1 MQHHNKIIAIMKTK
15 DQISKIQ
22 AVVAYILKKVP
33 QGLDY
38 IHLFKIMYFAQQE
51 HLVVWGLPIMDDSF
65 VARRHG
71 AVPTLTYKVIKSVER
86 EREVSDD
93 LKDFYNTITVTTD
106 EDHQLIKLANSAD
119 CDMDELSESN
129 TEILDKWIKNCM
141 DINSYKLSDLSHDK
155 AWKQAKRQTD
165 KTGEDTK
172 ITLYAMAKAG
182 GALDGMLEV
191 IKERQFIQRALS
203 DGF

>member
-1 MQHHNKIIAIMKTK
+1 MKTK

-71 AVPTLTYKVIKSVER
+71 AVPTLTYKVIKSVECG
-86 EREVSDD
+86 REVSDD
-93 LKDFYNTITVTTD
+93 LKEFYNTITVTTD
-106 EDHQLIKLANSAD
+106 EDHQLIKLANGAD

-182 GALDGMLEV
+182 GAPDGMLEV

>member
-1 MQHHNKIIAIMKTK
+1 MKSK

-71 AVPTLTYKVIKSVER
+71 AVPTLTYKVIKSVECGR
-86 EREVSDD
+86 DVSDD
-93 LKDFYNTITVTTD
+93 LKDFYNSISVTTD
-106 EDHQLIKLANSAD
+106 SQHQLIKLAQGAD
-119 CDMDELSESN
+119 CDLDELSESN
-129 TEILDKWIKNCM
+129 TEILDKWIANCM

-155 AWKQAKRQTD
+155 AWKQAKRETD

-182 GALDGMLEV
+182 GATDDMLDV
-191 IKERQFIQRALS
+191 IKERQFIQHALN

>member
-1 MQHHNKIIAIMKTK
+1 MKTK

-33 QGLDY
+33 QGMDY

-51 HLVVWGLPIMDDSF
+51 HLVSWGLPIMDDSF

-71 AVPTLTYKVIKSVER
+71 AVPTLTYKVIKSVENGNK
-86 EREVSDD
+86 VSDD
-93 LKDFYNTITVTTD
+93 LKDFYNTISVTTD
-106 EDHQLIKLANSAD
+106 ENHQLIKLAQGAD

-129 TEILDKWIKNCM
+129 TEILDKWITNCL

-155 AWKQAKRQTD
+155 AWQQAKRQTD

-191 IKERQFIQRALS
+191 IKERQFIKRALS

>member
-1 MQHHNKIIAIMKTK
+1 MKTK

-71 AVPTLTYKVIKSVER
+71 AVPTLTYKVIKSVECG
-86 EREVSDD
+86 REVSDD

-106 EDHQLIKLANSAD
+106 EDHQLIKLANGAD

>member
-1 MQHHNKIIAIMKTK
+1 MKSK

-71 AVPTLTYKVIKSVER
+71 AVPTLTYKVIKSVECGR
-86 EREVSDD
+86 DVSDD
-93 LKDFYNTITVTTD
+93 LKDFYNSISVTTD
-106 EDHQLIKLANSAD
+106 SQHQLIKLAQGAD
-119 CDMDELSESN
+119 CDLDELSESN
-129 TEILDKWIKNCM
+129 TEILDKWIANCM

-155 AWKQAKRQTD
+155 AWTQAKRETD

-182 GALDGMLEV
+182 GATDDMLDV

>member
-1 MQHHNKIIAIMKTK
+1 
-15 DQISKIQ
+15 
-22 AVVAYILKKVP
+22 
-33 QGLDY
+33 
-38 IHLFKIMYFAQQE
+38 MYFAQQE
-51 HLVVWGLPIMDDSF
+51 HLVVWGAPIMDDSF

-71 AVPTLTYKVIKSVER
+71 AVPTLTYKVIKSVENG
-86 EREVSDD
+86 REVSED
-93 LKDFYNTITVTTD
+93 LKDFYNTISITTD
-106 EDHQLIKLANSAD
+106 EDHQLIKLSNGAE

-129 TEILDKWIKNCM
+129 TEILDKWITNCM

-182 GALDGMLEV
+182 GAPDGMLEV

>member
-1 MQHHNKIIAIMKTK
+1 MKSK

-71 AVPTLTYKVIKSVER
+71 AVPTLTYKVIKSVECGR
-86 EREVSDD
+86 DVSDD
-93 LKDFYNTITVTTD
+93 LKDFYNSISVTTD
-106 EDHQLIKLANSAD
+106 NQHQLIKLANGANY
-119 CDMDELSESN
+119 DMDELSVSN
-129 TEILDKWIKNCM
+129 SEILDKWIANCM
-141 DINSYKLSDLSHDK
+141 DINSYKLSDRSHDK
-155 AWKQAKRQTD
+155 AWTQAKRETD
-165 KTGEDTK
+165 KTG
-172 ITLYAMAKAG
+172 
-182 GALDGMLEV
+182 
-191 IKERQFIQRALS
+191 
-203 DGF
+203 

>member
-1 MQHHNKIIAIMKTK
+1 MKTK
-15 DQISKIQ
+15 DQISKIKT
-22 AVVAYILKKVP
+22 VVAYILKKVP

-51 HLVVWGLPIMDDSF
+51 HLVVWGAPIMDDSF

-71 AVPTLTYKVIKSVER
+71 AVPTLTYKVIKSVENG
-86 EREVSDD
+86 REVSED
-93 LKDFYNTITVTTD
+93 LKDFYNTISITTD
-106 EDHQLIKLANSAD
+106 EDHQLIKLSNGAE
-119 CDMDELSESN
+119 CDMDELSESD
-129 TEILDKWIKNCM
+129 TEILDKWITNCM

-182 GALDGMLEV
+182 GAPDGMLEV

>member
-1 MQHHNKIIAIMKTK
+1 MKSK

-71 AVPTLTYKVIKSVER
+71 AVPTLTYKVIKSVECGR
-86 EREVSDD
+86 DVSDD
-93 LKDFYNTITVTTD
+93 LKDFYNSISVTTD
-106 EDHQLIKLANSAD
+106 SQHQLIKLAQGAD
-119 CDMDELSESN
+119 CDLDELSESN
-129 TEILDKWIKNCM
+129 TEM

-155 AWKQAKRQTD
+155 AWTQAKRETD

-182 GALDGMLEV
+182 GATDDMLDV
-191 IKERQFIQRALS
+191 IKERQFIQRALN

>member
-1 MQHHNKIIAIMKTK
+1 MKTK
-15 DQISKIQ
+15 DQISKIK

-51 HLVVWGLPIMDDSF
+51 HLVVWGAPIMDDSF

-71 AVPTLTYKVIKSVER
+71 AVQTLTYKVIKSVENG
-86 EREVSDD
+86 REVSDD
-93 LKDFYNTITVTTD
+93 LKDFYNTISITTD
-106 EDHQLIKLANSAD
+106 EDHQLIKLSNGAE

-129 TEILDKWIKNCM
+129 TEILDKWITNCM

-182 GALDGMLEV
+182 GAPDGMLEV

>member
-1 MQHHNKIIAIMKTK
+1 MKTK
-15 DQISKIQ
+15 DQISKIK

-38 IHLFKIMYFAQQE
+38 IHLFKIMYFDQQE
-51 HLVVWGLPIMDDSF
+51 HLVVWGAPIMDDSF

-71 AVPTLTYKVIKSVER
+71 AVPTLTYKVIKSVENG
-86 EREVSDD
+86 REVSED
-93 LKDFYNTITVTTD
+93 LKDFYNTISITTD
-106 EDHQLIKLANSAD
+106 EDHQLIKLSNGAE

-129 TEILDKWIKNCM
+129 TEILDKWITNCM

-182 GALDGMLEV
+182 GAPDGMLEV

>member
-1 MQHHNKIIAIMKTK
+1 MKSK

-71 AVPTLTYKVIKSVER
+71 AVPTLTYKVIKSVECG
-86 EREVSDD
+86 REVSDD

-106 EDHQLIKLANSAD
+106 ENHQLIKLAEGAD

-182 GALDGMLEV
+182 GATDDMLDV
-191 IKERQFIQRALS
+191 IKERQFIQHALN

>member
-1 MQHHNKIIAIMKTK
+1 MKSK

-71 AVPTLTYKVIKSVER
+71 AVPTLTYKVIKSVE
-86 EREVSDD
+86 
-93 LKDFYNTITVTTD
+93 
-106 EDHQLIKLANSAD
+106 
-119 CDMDELSESN
+119 
-129 TEILDKWIKNCM
+129 
-141 DINSYKLSDLSHDK
+141 
-155 AWKQAKRQTD
+155 
-165 KTGEDTK
+165 
-172 ITLYAMAKAG
+172 
-182 GALDGMLEV
+182 
-191 IKERQFIQRALS
+191 
-203 DGF
+203 

>member
-1 MQHHNKIIAIMKTK
+1 MKSK

-71 AVPTLTYKVIKSVER
+71 AVPTLTYKVIKSVECGR
-86 EREVSDD
+86 ELSDD
-93 LKDFYNTITVTTD
+93 LNDFYNTISVTTD
-106 EDHQLIKLANSAD
+106 SQHQLIKLSESAD

-129 TEILDKWIKNCM
+129 TEILDKWIANCM
-141 DINSYKLSDLSHDK
+141 DINSYKLSDRSHDK

-182 GALDGMLEV
+182 DASDGMLEV
-191 IKERQFIQRALS
+191 IKERQFIQKR
-203 DGF
+203 FNIHPKR

>member
-1 MQHHNKIIAIMKTK
+1 MKSK

-22 AVVAYILKKVP
+22 TVVAYILKKVP

-51 HLVVWGLPIMDDSF
+51 HLVVWGAPIMDDSF

-71 AVPTLTYKVIKSVER
+71 AVPTLTYKVIKSVECGR
-86 EREVSDD
+86 ELSDD
-93 LKDFYNTITVTTD
+93 LKDFCNTISLTTD
-106 EDHQLIKLANSAD
+106 EHHQLIKLAESAD

-155 AWKQAKRQTD
+155 AWKQAKRQTEQ
-165 KTGEDTK
+165 TGEDTK

-182 GALDGMLEV
+182 GAPDGMLEV

>member
-1 MQHHNKIIAIMKTK
+1 MKTK
-15 DQISKIQ
+15 DQISKIK
-22 AVVAYILKKVP
+22 AVVAYILKEVP

-51 HLVVWGLPIMDDSF
+51 HLVVWGAPIMDDSF

-71 AVPTLTYKVIKSVER
+71 AVPTLTYKVIKSVENG
-86 EREVSDD
+86 REVSDD
-93 LKDFYNTITVTTD
+93 LKDFYNTISITTD
-106 EDHQLIKLANSAD
+106 EDHQLIKLSNGAE

-129 TEILDKWIKNCM
+129 TEILDKWITNCM

-182 GALDGMLEV
+182 GAPDGMLEV

>member
-1 MQHHNKIIAIMKTK
+1 MKTK
-15 DQISKIQ
+15 DQISKIK

-51 HLVVWGLPIMDDSF
+51 HLVVWGAPIMDDSF

-71 AVPTLTYKVIKSVER
+71 AVPTLTYKVIKSVETG
-86 EREVSDD
+86 REVSED
-93 LKDFYNTITVTTD
+93 LKDFYNTISITTD
-106 EDHQLIKLANSAD
+106 EDHQLIKLSNGAE

-129 TEILDKWIKNCM
+129 TEILDKWITNCM

-182 GALDGMLEV
+182 GAPDGMLEV

>member
-1 MQHHNKIIAIMKTK
+1 MKTK

-71 AVPTLTYKVIKSVER
+71 AVPTLTYKVIKSVECGR
-86 EREVSDD
+86 DVSDD
-93 LKDFYNTITVTTD
+93 LKDFYNTISVTTD
-106 EDHQLIKLANSAD
+106 ENHQLIKLTKGAD
-119 CDMDELSESN
+119 CDLDELSESN
-129 TEILDKWIKNCM
+129 TEILDKWIANCM

-155 AWKQAKRQTD
+155 AWKQAKRETD

-182 GALDGMLEV
+182 GATDDMLDV
-191 IKERQFIQRALS
+191 IKERQFIQHALN

>member
-1 MQHHNKIIAIMKTK
+1 MKSK

-71 AVPTLTYKVIKSVER
+71 AVPTLTYKVIKSVEYG
-86 EREVSDD
+86 REVSDD

-106 EDHQLIKLANSAD
+106 ENHQLIKLAEGAD

>member
-1 MQHHNKIIAIMKTK
+1 MKTK

-71 AVPTLTYKVIKSVER
+71 AVPTLTYKVIKSVECG
-86 EREVSDD
+86 REVSDD

-106 EDHQLIKLANSAD
+106 EDHQLIKLAEGAD

>member
-1 MQHHNKIIAIMKTK
+1 MKSK

-22 AVVAYILKKVP
+22 TVVAYILKKVP

-71 AVPTLTYKVIKSVER
+71 AVPTLTYKVIKSVECGR
-86 EREVSDD
+86 DVSDD
-93 LKDFYNTITVTTD
+93 LKDFYNTISVTTD
-106 EDHQLIKLANSAD
+106 EHHQLIKLAESAD

-182 GALDGMLEV
+182 GATDDMLDV
-191 IKERQFIQRALS
+191 IKERQFIQHALN

>member
-1 MQHHNKIIAIMKTK
+1 MKTK

-51 HLVVWGLPIMDDSF
+51 HLVAWGSPIMDDSF

-71 AVPTLTYKVIKSVER
+71 AVPTLTYKVIKSVENG
-86 EREVSDD
+86 REVSDD
-93 LKDFYNTITVTTD
+93 LKDFFNTISITTD
-106 EDHQLIKLANSAD
+106 EDHQLIKLAKGAE

-129 TEILDKWIKNCM
+129 TEILDKWITNCM

-165 KTGEDTK
+165 QTGEDTK

-182 GALDGMLEV
+182 GAPDGMLEV